1 MLHLMH
7 EELARAHLHER
18 LRRAEQQRQVL
29 YAVRLAKA
37 QRVARRAER
46 AHQRAQYRL
55 QLLTS

>member
-18 LRRAEQQRQVL
+18 LRQAEQQRQVL

-37 QRVARRAER
+37 RRAARRAEQ
-46 AHQRAQYRL
+46 AHQRAQLRL
-55 QLLTS
+55 QLLAS